1 MDVKV
6 SEIEIRKKFG
16 MWMETIVEDDGITEG
31 WVFQNIEGERTKIND
46 IEDGFQKDLRW
57 VKIKEVVLIPEGV
70 EVGEYMSLR
79 RTLRRGLTT

>member
-1 MDVKV
+1 
-6 SEIEIRKKFG
+6 
-16 MWMETIVEDDGITEG
+16 METIVEDDGITEG

-57 VKIKEVVLIPEGV
+57 VKIEEVVLIPEGV

>member
-1 MDVKV
+1 
-6 SEIEIRKKFG
+6 